1 MVSRR
6 KLQPSNF
13 RRLTIADRSYGF
25 LNIKKDTASG
35 TINKNHIH

>member
-13 RRLTIADRSYGF
+13 CRLTIADESYYSVTFIGPP
-25 LNIKKDTASG
+25 LVDGS
-35 TINKNHIH
+35 